1 MKKITIIL
9 LLAVGFI
16 SNYSV
21 AQETK
26 ACKLSVAETI
36 SAKGTDDAYITTAC
50 DLESFKITIFNRMG
64 DPIYK
69 SEDATVFWDFNE
81 KAANGT
87 SNKFEQGVYKYMMTY
102 KFSGE
107 ERAKSKAGKITLLR

>member
-9 LLAVGFI
+9 LLAIGFI

-36 SAKGTDDAYITTAC
+36 SATGSDDAYITTSC
-50 DLESFKITIFNRMG
+50 DLESFKISVYNRMG
-64 DPIYK
+64 DPIYA
-69 SEDATVFWDFNE
+69 SEDATAFWDFNE
-81 KAANGT
+81 KKADGKT
-87 SNKFEQGVYKYMMTY
+87 FKFQQGVYKYMVTY
-102 KFSGE
+102 KFAGE